1 MAATVQSKSN
11 DVFADINTTPL
22 IDVMLVLLTLL
33 IITLPMQ
40 TNVIKVPQPAPGIV
54 DPVPPVELRIDW
66 DGTLTWEGASVDRAT
81 LDAYLARDARQD
93 LPRGI
98 VINADKLAKY
108 DSVALVLADAAHAGE
123 TRISFANTEH

>member
-1 MAATVQSKSN
+1 M
-11 DVFADINTTPL
+11 P
-22 IDVMLVLLTLL
+22 
-33 IITLPMQ
+33 
-40 TNVIKVPQPAPGIV
+40 PA
-54 DPVPPVELRIDW
+54 ELRIDW
-66 DGTLTWEGASVDRAT
+66 DGTLTWDGAGVDRAT